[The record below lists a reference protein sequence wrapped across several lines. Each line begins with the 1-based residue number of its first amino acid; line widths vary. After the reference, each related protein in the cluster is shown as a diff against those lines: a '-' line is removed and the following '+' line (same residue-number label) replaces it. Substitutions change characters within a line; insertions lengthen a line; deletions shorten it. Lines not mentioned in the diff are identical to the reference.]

1 MNKKKVV
8 MAALASIA
16 LATSFEPVI
25 NPDIQVRAAA
35 INYSNKFYKVRVVK
49 KVAYLQPG
57 KIVYTRAHSVKWGWT
72 IGKKSRYGLRL
83 SPKNHSWFTTS
94 LSKPQSLFTDNK
106 IARKA
111 NSSKSNM
118 LTDTETKY
126 FNDPAV
132 SLSDKISKANS
143 YTSSEKRD
151 NAWKIVKL
159 WLDKAE
165 SGSATSAN

>member
-1 MNKKKVV
+1 
-8 MAALASIA
+8 
-16 LATSFEPVI
+16 
-25 NPDIQVRAAA
+25 
-35 INYSNKFYKVRVVK
+35 
-49 KVAYLQPG
+49 
-57 KIVYTRAHSVKWGWT
+57 
-72 IGKKSRYGLRL
+72 
-83 SPKNHSWFTTS
+83 
-94 LSKPQSLFTDNK
+94 
-106 IARKA
+106 
-111 NSSKSNM
+111 M